1 MSEAIATQGAQF
13 QRGDGAGTEVFTTIA
28 EVKSFSGPGGEASE
42 IDVTSLD
49 STGKEFRLGL
59 QDEGNITLD
68 CLLVPGDTAQ
78 EGLRADRAAGT
89 VRNFKLI
96 LPDTATTT
104 LSFAALVKGFSIAG
118 GVDDV
123 VSASVSLRV
132 TGAVTWS

>member
-13 QRGDGAGTEVFTTIA
+13 QRGDGAATEAFATIA

-78 EGLRADRAAGT
+78 VGLRADRADGT

-96 LPDTATTT
+96 LPDTAATT

-123 VSASVSLRV
+123 VSASISLRV
-132 TGAVTWS
+132 TGAVAWS